1 MTVVVKI
8 ILSKPLVEVKSSW
21 WSLVVAG
28 QEVFQEDES
37 FSLIKIS
44 TSIDVIF
51 IPNLVYFLSDDV
63 LIFLWTFFFDE
74 LFEESSHLLFGDHS
88 ITVDIILVEES
99 VERSNGWCWL
109 IVLSQE
115 VYQEVSCLNLV
126 EVAII
131 IDIVFEPNLIDLLL
145 NPLVTSCWAKL
156 LRFVVI
162 HEILDESSHLLLL
175 DLTISVL
182 VEFLEES

>member
-1 MTVVVKI
+1 MSIVVKI

-28 QEVFQEDES
+28 QEVFQEDKS

-44 TSIDVIF
+44 ASIDVII
-51 IPNLVYFLSDDV
+51 IPDLVYFLSDQV
-63 LIFLWTFFFDE
+63 LLWIFHE
-74 LFEESSHLLFGDHS
+74 ISEKSSHLLFGDYS

-99 VERSNGWCWL
+99 VEGSNSWCWI

-126 EVAII
+126 QVAII
-131 IDIVFEPNLIDLLL
+131 IDIVFEP
-145 NPLVTSCWAKL
+145 S
-156 LRFVVI
+156 
-162 HEILDESSHLLLL
+162 
-175 DLTISVL
+175 
-182 VEFLEES
+182 

>member
-1 MTVVVKI
+1 MSIVVKI

-28 QEVFQEDES
+28 QEVFQEDKS

-44 TSIDVIF
+44 ASIDVII
-51 IPNLVYFLSDDV
+51 IPNLVYFLSDQV
-63 LIFLWTFFFDE
+63 FLWIFHE
-74 LFEESSHLLFGDHS
+74 LSEESSHLLFGDHS

-99 VERSNGWCWL
+99 VERSNSWCWI

-126 EVAII
+126 QVAII
-131 IDIVFEPNLIDLLL
+131 IDIVFEP
-145 NPLVTSCWAKL
+145 S
-156 LRFVVI
+156 
-162 HEILDESSHLLLL
+162 
-175 DLTISVL
+175 
-182 VEFLEES
+182 

>member
-1 MTVVVKI
+1 MSIVVKI

-28 QEVFQEDES
+28 QEVFQEDKS

-44 TSIDVIF
+44 ASIDVII
-51 IPNLVYFLSDDV
+51 IPNLVYFLSDQV
-63 LIFLWTFFFDE
+63 FLWIFYE
-74 LFEESSHLLFGDHS
+74 LSEESSHLLFGDHS

-99 VERSNGWCWL
+99 VERSNSWCWI

-126 EVAII
+126 QVAII
-131 IDIVFEPNLIDLLL
+131 IDIVFE
-145 NPLVTSCWAKL
+145 TS
-156 LRFVVI
+156 
-162 HEILDESSHLLLL
+162 
-175 DLTISVL
+175 
-182 VEFLEES
+182 

>member
-44 TSIDVIF
+44 ASIDVIF

-63 LIFLWTFFFDE
+63 FLWIFYE

-88 ITVDIILVEES
+88 ITVDIVLVEES
-99 VERSNGWCWL
+99 VERSKGWCWI

-115 VYQEVSCLNLV
+115 VCQEVSCLNLV

-145 NPLVTSCWAKL
+145 NPLVSSCWAKL
-156 LRFVVI
+156 LNFVVI

-175 DLTISVL
+175 DHTISVL

>member
-37 FSLIKIS
+37 FPLIKIS
-44 TSIDVIF
+44 ASIDVIF

-74 LFEESSHLLFGDHS
+74 LF
-88 ITVDIILVEES
+88 
-99 VERSNGWCWL
+99 
-109 IVLSQE
+109 
-115 VYQEVSCLNLV
+115 
-126 EVAII
+126 
-131 IDIVFEPNLIDLLL
+131 
-145 NPLVTSCWAKL
+145 
-156 LRFVVI
+156 
-162 HEILDESSHLLLL
+162 
-175 DLTISVL
+175 
-182 VEFLEES
+182 